1 MHLVVVCF
9 RYNTTV
15 NVVIYMDER
24 TSTHCLHGKFLQ
36 TADVT
41 GTFSSLVNLEQI
53 IPGESEDSS
62 NRGKNGNYV

>member
-1 MHLVVVCF
+1 
-9 RYNTTV
+9 
-15 NVVIYMDER
+15 MDER

-62 NRGKNGNYV
+62 NRGKKWELCMIGLHYVPKWAKVNYIQ